1 MNRSKISRTFQA
13 EQRRRAPADADRQNA
28 QKNGI
33 DDIGAHQ
40 LDGGQI
46 AAEVEVQKGK
56 PADQRENSQAEQ
68 IPVEVS
74 GVVTALHGGKE
85 HGGAG
90 DFSDGM
96 QENRQ
101 QGAVGDKG
109 EGDMVDH
116 HGRHRHGLQMIEGE
130 PAPGPLQA
138 FSGRGRAGGQP
149 LWRFSGKAAAFLQTV
164 VGHATPSMAAGP
176 SPEPVPRQGENV
188 RRGARFLT
196 AGAVTVQAEHHGE
209 LHQDAAVGQLQED
222 WIQSPDAVAAGGTA
236 HQGGEACLLQN
247 TAKDSLAE

>member
-1 MNRSKISRTFQA
+1 
-13 EQRRRAPADADRQNA
+13 
-28 QKNGI
+28 

-149 LWRFSGKAAAFLQTV
+149 LWCSSGKAAAFLQTV
-164 VGHATPSMAAGP
+164 VGHAAPSMARRAVTRAGSPAGERMSGVVPVSSLLEP
-176 SPEPVPRQGENV
+176 SPFRPNIMVNCTRMP
-188 RRGARFLT
+188 
-196 AGAVTVQAEHHGE
+196 
-209 LHQDAAVGQLQED
+209 
-222 WIQSPDAVAAGGTA
+222 
-236 HQGGEACLLQN
+236 LLG
-247 TAKDSLAE
+247 S